1 MSLLFFDIVQ
11 GLAWIINIEWI
22 QRGRVVMGESCV
34 AQGMSYFILYIQHK
48 IPVLI
53 FLLFLAILKQLDA
66 TGTSLSVIAMSCCIF
81 HDYVID
87 SNHVLKPRAGYIG
100 LGAILMAQAMFIMV
114 PNILLGGAYNYY
126 GIAG

>member
-1 MSLLFFDIVQ
+1 MDSARSSRD
-11 GLAWIINIEWI
+11 
-22 QRGRVVMGESCV
+22 GRVLRRSRHVI
-34 AQGMSYFILYIQHK
+34 YFILYIQHK
-48 IPVLI
+48 IPLLI

-66 TGTSLSVIAMSCCIF
+66 TGTSLSIIAMSCYIF

-87 SNHVLKPRAGYIG
+87 SNHVLKLRAGYIG
-100 LGAILMAQAMFIMV
+100 SGAILIAQAMLIMV